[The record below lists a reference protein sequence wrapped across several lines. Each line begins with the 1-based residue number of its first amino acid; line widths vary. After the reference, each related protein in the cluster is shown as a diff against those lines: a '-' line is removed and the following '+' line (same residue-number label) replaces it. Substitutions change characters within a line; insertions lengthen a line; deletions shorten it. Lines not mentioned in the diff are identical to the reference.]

1 MREKLKL
8 QGDTVEKSL
17 LDAISAKL
25 AETVAQSAIKA
36 QEDTERIEALTK
48 NTVEVTKEIEK
59 LKALSSDLEDKLAKS
74 TEELQ
79 KAKEDIL
86 V

>member
-1 MREKLKL
+1 
-8 QGDTVEKSL
+8 
-17 LDAISAKL
+17 
-25 AETVAQSAIKA
+25 
-36 QEDTERIEALTK
+36 LTK